1 MKKFLKEFKEF
12 AVKGNMFD
20 MAIGVIMGGAVT
32 KVITSIVT
40 DLMNPL
46 IGLVVGKG
54 ANLADLK
61 FTVNG
66 VDFTYGVFLNNL
78 LDFLLIT
85 LMIFLMVKG
94 INKMRNLKKD
104 EEVKEAPIEPEI
116 SSTDKLLTEILEE
129 LKKQK

>member
-78 LDFLLIT
+78 LDFLDCSDD
-85 LMIFLMVKG
+85 FPYGK
-94 INKMRNLKKD
+94 RNQQN
-104 EEVKEAPIEPEI
+104 A
-116 SSTDKLLTEILEE
+116 
-129 LKKQK
+129 

>member
-78 LDFLLIT
+78 LDFLLIV

-104 EEVKEAPIEPEI
+104 EEVKEVPIESEI

>member
-78 LDFLLIT
+78 LDFLLIA

>member
-78 LDFLLIT
+78 LDFLLIA

-94 INKMRNLKKD
+94 INKMRNLKKA

>member
-1 MKKFLKEFKEF
+1 MRTFLKEFKEF

-78 LDFLLIT
+78 LDFLLIA

-94 INKMRNLKKD
+94 INKMRNLKKG

>member
-54 ANLADLK
+54 ANLAGLK

-78 LDFLLIT
+78 LDFLLIA

-104 EEVKEAPIEPEI
+104 EEVKEVPIEPEI

>member
-78 LDFLLIT
+78 LDFLLIA

-94 INKMRNLKKD
+94 INKMRNLKKG

>member
-78 LDFLLIT
+78 LDFLLIA

-104 EEVKEAPIEPEI
+104 EEVKEVPIEPEI